1 MSSRSRLQVIVLL
14 LLGFFVVI
22 RLFSGPPSPRGAI
35 VFTKLDVRELRHQS
49 FRVSERITV
58 VINATGSIDER
69 RSGETG
75 LAAYPW
81 ITRDDTGE
89 VIWKMDNSNAV
100 QEGSLAHVEG
110 DELVLEAG
118 IYTLNFASYGQL
130 LRRSRA
136 PFWDDKRKW
145 RVMIQSL
152 ENGDALQPISGML
165 RTDSGD
171 QIWEATA
178 LGRNEKKEFYF
189 EVLQPAELDIHA
201 IGQLSSGDGIRT
213 VDYSLIE
220 DAATGQVVWYFSRDN
235 TEWAGGAQENRV
247 YEGKV
252 GLRPGIYRLSVA
264 TDSRHNYGSWEANPP
279 YDPGGWGISLSS
291 PTRDRITTFDPWM
304 QDEPVIAFMQVG
316 DDARLETTF
325 MVRRTTPVMLHAM
338 GEITGPNNGYDFAWL
353 EQLED
358 DGEARIVWEMTYENS
373 VPAGGDHKN
382 RKAVKV
388 LILEPGSYVLHYES
402 DGSHSFEHWNARA
415 PSNQERWGVALFEI
429 WENGSEITIIDSSAK
444 APASVQ

>member
-14 LLGFFVVI
+14 LLGFFVIV

-35 VFTKLDVRELRHQS
+35 VFTKLDVRELRQQS
-49 FRVSERITV
+49 FRVSERGTV
-58 VINATGSIDER
+58 VISATGSIDER
-69 RSGETG
+69 RTGEMG

-136 PFWDDKRKW
+136 LFWDDKRKW
-145 RVMIQSL
+145 RVMIQSS
-152 ENGDALQPISGML
+152 ENGEALQPIAGVL
-165 RTDSGD
+165 RRDSGS

-178 LGRNEKKEFYF
+178 LERDEKKEFYF
-189 EVLQPAELDIHA
+189 EVLRPAELDIHA
-201 IGQLSSGDGIRT
+201 IGQLSSGDGIRA

-235 TEWAGGAQENRV
+235 TAWAGGAQENRV

-252 GLRPGIYRLSVA
+252 RMQPGIYRTSVV

-279 YDPGGWGISLSS
+279 YHPDGWGINLSS

-304 QDEPVIAFMQVG
+304 QDEPVIAFVQVG
-316 DDARLETTF
+316 DDARWETTF
-325 MVRRTTPVMLHAM
+325 TVRRTTPVMLHAM

-358 DGEARIVWEMTYENS
+358 DGQASTVWEMTYENS
-373 VPAGGDHKN
+373 VPAGGAQKN

-388 LILEPGSYVLHYES
+388 LILEPGTYVLHYES
-402 DGSHSFEHWNARA
+402 DGSHSFEHWNASA
-415 PSNQERWGVALFEI
+415 PDNQERWGVALFQIRED
-429 WENGSEITIIDSSAK
+429 GSDITIIDSSAK
-444 APASVQ
+444 APAPVQ